1 MEGVYDL
8 ESGYRCTDRL
18 LQLQTLPTAIYCCNE
33 EMAIGALLALNEH
46 RLRVPQDIS
55 LICYDS
61 GERAPF
67 VRPAL
72 SSVHFPITEMAQ
84 YATRLLIDPATP
96 HISFAPTIVSRD
108 SIVTISK

>member
-1 MEGVYDL
+1 L
-8 ESGYRCTDRL
+8 ESGYRCADLL
-18 LQLQTLPTAIYCCNE
+18 LQMKTTPTAIYCCNE
-33 EMAIGALLALNEH
+33 EMAIGALLAINEH

-72 SSVHFPITEMAQ
+72 TSVHFPITEMAQ
-84 YATRLLIDPATP
+84 YAARRLIDPTTP
-96 HISFAPTIVSRD
+96 EVSFSPIVISRD
-108 SIVTISK
+108 SIVTAS